1 MMSLPIHCFERKQ
14 SPLHSAQQER
24 EKKKQRERKK
34 NLLCRLCG
42 EVITSE
48 DNRVSING
56 AHIHTRQ
63 NPADV
68 MFTFA
73 CFDTAPGCRVWG
85 RATQDHTWFGGYNWQ
100 IALCAGCGEHLGWS
114 FKNSSRFYGLI
125 VERLTDK
132 DT

>member
-1 MMSLPIHCFERKQ
+1 MPQTPIHCFERKQ
-14 SPLHSAQQER
+14 PPQQTELQDR

-48 DNRVSING
+48 NNRVSING
-56 AHIHTRQ
+56 AHINTRQ
-63 NPADV
+63 NPSNV
-68 MFTFA
+68 TFTFA
-73 CFDTAPGCRVWG
+73 CFDTAPGCRAWG
-85 RATQDHTWFGGYNWQ
+85 SATQEHTWFPGYYWQ

-125 VERLTDK
+125 IERLTDN